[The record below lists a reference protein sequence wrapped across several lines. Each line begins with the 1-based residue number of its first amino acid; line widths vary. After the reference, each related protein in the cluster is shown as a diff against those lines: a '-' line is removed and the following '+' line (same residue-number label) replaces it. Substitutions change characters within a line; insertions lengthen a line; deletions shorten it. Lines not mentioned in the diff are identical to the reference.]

1 MVTTAT
7 PAPEA
12 PVPDSSNSFSRIFGV
27 LFSPKA
33 TFASIAARPTW
44 ILPVLLGCII
54 GLSVSFTISKEV
66 GWQTVVEKRIAQ
78 SASAQKRIEQLPADQ
93 RNNAIAQQAKFTP
106 YFVYPLNVI
115 APFLGATILT
125 LIFWGAFNGI
135 YGTKLTFSTALGIV
149 SYAWIPQLIY
159 YILSIPILFLKDPAT
174 VDIDNILASN
184 PGALLS
190 DDAARWLVAL
200 LSSLDIFTIWT
211 LILLAIGFSAAD
223 MRKLS
228 FGKAFTVVLLLW
240 LFGVACK
247 VGVAFAF
254 S

>member
-1 MVTTAT
+1 
-7 PAPEA
+7 
-12 PVPDSSNSFSRIFGV
+12 
-27 LFSPKA
+27 
-33 TFASIAARPTW
+33 
-44 ILPVLLGCII
+44 
-54 GLSVSFTISKEV
+54 
-66 GWQTVVEKRIAQ
+66 VEKRIAQ

-93 RNNAIAQQAKFTP
+93 RNNAIEQQAKFTP

-159 YILSIPILFLKDPAT
+159 YLLSIPILFMKDPAT

-223 MRKLS
+223 TKKLS